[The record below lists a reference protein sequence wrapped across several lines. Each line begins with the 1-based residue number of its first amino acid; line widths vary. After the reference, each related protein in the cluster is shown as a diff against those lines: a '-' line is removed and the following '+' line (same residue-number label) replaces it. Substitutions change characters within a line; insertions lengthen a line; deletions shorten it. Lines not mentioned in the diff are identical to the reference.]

1 MTLSLVISYWT
12 ISFLRLQRPRVAET
26 VPISCGLWN
35 DVLDADDEDIFFFNE
50 TCFEI
55 IRRHEMFI
63 VLTILNIRKIF
74 TESSMILSIDLI
86 QKLVLLEKK
95 TNG

>member
-1 MTLSLVISYWT
+1 MILSVVISYWS
-12 ISFLRLQRPRVAET
+12 ISFLRLQRRRVAET

-35 DVLDADDEDIFFFNE
+35 VLDADDEDIFFFNE

-63 VLTILNIRKIF
+63 CINNI
-74 TESSMILSIDLI
+74 EY
-86 QKLVLLEKK
+86 KK
-95 TNG
+95 DFH